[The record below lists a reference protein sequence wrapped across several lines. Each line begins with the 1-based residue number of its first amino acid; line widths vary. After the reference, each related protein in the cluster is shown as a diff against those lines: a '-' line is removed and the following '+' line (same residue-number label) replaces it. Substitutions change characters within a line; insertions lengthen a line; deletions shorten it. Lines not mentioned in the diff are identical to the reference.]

1 MRNRFLITLFFL
13 SVVHFSYSQNTKK
26 SDKYFLKAKTY
37 LAENDIANSEIF
49 LKKSINENPAN
60 NDAYAVLGDLYFNVN
75 KFGYAVNNFRKSDSI
90 YSENYLKYKLAN
102 SYFMMG
108 DYVKA
113 KNNFQLYLKK
123 APSYYKGAKIAK
135 KRIVN
140 CDFAIEQMKHP
151 VEFNPINVGE
161 GINTSGYEYNPVVS
175 ADGYSLI
182 YTGVRTK
189 HGKKVEDFYIS
200 KLENGVW
207 QQGVPLPGSVNTN
220 ENEGAHCISVDGKFL
235 YFTSCGRLEG
245 IGSCDIYISI
255 RVDNKWSNAINLG
268 RGINTS
274 AWDAHPALSPDGR
287 TLVFSSTR
295 SGGKGKKDLWITK
308 YRNGAWCIPK
318 NIKELNTE
326 GDEVTPYFHADG
338 RTLYFSSDG
347 LPGMGGMD
355 FFVSHFDDNIKMWS
369 EPVNLGYCINSS
381 RDEYSLMVARDGKTA
396 YFSTDALD
404 DGHGKMDIYCFELGE
419 NTRGDNTAY
428 LQGRIVELSNK
439 RNIPNS
445 ELLIV
450 DLKTSKPVNTIYIE
464 NGNYKALLP
473 IGRSYAIVAKSP
485 KHLLY
490 SETFEFITDSVSNFM
505 EKDFKLK
512 RVRKGMKM
520 NLHNINFESGK
531 SELLKESY
539 FELDLLVTF
548 LKKYSRY
555 RAKVIGHTDD
565 VGSKESN
572 QKLSVDRANS
582 VRDYLISKGVSS
594 AKLKPLGK
602 GETQPISKDKSVEG
616 RKKNRRTEI
625 ILY

>member
-1 MRNRFLITLFFL
+1 MRNRFFITLFFL

-26 SDKYFLKAKTY
+26 SDKHLLKAKTY
-37 LAENDIANSEIF
+37 LADNDIANSELF
-49 LKKSINENPAN
+49 LKKSIEENPAN
-60 NDAYAVLGDLYFNVN
+60 YDAYAVLGNLYFSLN
-75 KFGYAVNNFRKSDSI
+75 KFEYAVNNFRKSDSI

-102 SYFMMG
+102 SFFMMG
-108 DYVKA
+108 DYVNA
-113 KNNFQLYLKK
+113 KKYFKVYLKK

-135 KRIVN
+135 KRIAN

-151 VEFNPINVGE
+151 VDFNPINIGD
-161 GINTSGYEYNPVVS
+161 GINTTGYEYNPVVS
-175 ADGYSLI
+175 ADGHSLI

-200 KLENGVW
+200 KLKNGVW
-207 QQGVPLPGSVNTN
+207 QKGVPLPGSVNTN

-235 YFTSCGRLEG
+235 YFTSCGRVEG

-295 SGGKGKKDLWITK
+295 SGGKGKKDLWIAK

-318 NIKELNTE
+318 NIAELNTK

-338 RTLYFSSDG
+338 KTLYFSSDG

-355 FFVSHFDDNIKMWS
+355 FFVSHYDENIRMWS
-369 EPVNLGYCINSS
+369 TPINLGYRINSS

-396 YFSTDALD
+396 YFSTDAID
-404 DGHGKMDIYCFELGE
+404 DGQGEMDIYSFVLGK
-419 NTRGDNTAY
+419 NARGANTAY

-450 DLKTSKPVNTIYIE
+450 DLKTSKPMNTVYVE

-473 IGRSYAIVAKSP
+473 IGRTYAIVAKSP
-485 KHLLY
+485 RHFLY
-490 SETFEFITDSVSNFM
+490 SETFEFVTDSVNNFM
-505 EKDFKLK
+505 EKDFKLT
-512 RVRKGMKM
+512 RVRKGLKM

-531 SELLKESY
+531 SEILKESY
-539 FELDLLVTF
+539 FELDLLVAF
-548 LKKYSRY
+548 LKKYSKY

-572 QKLSVDRANS
+572 QKLSLDRANS
-582 VRDYLISKGVSS
+582 VRDYLISKGISPK
-594 AKLKPLGK
+594 KLKPIGK
-602 GETQPISKDKSVEG
+602 GETQPISKNESSEG

-625 ILY
+625 ILF